1 MMTSTAQRP
10 SEVVCLFQMNQLTSS
25 EMNLLHVATTETDVA
40 DSASRIHIVA
50 TDIPRPMTQDATS
63 RVIVLMLHSFFSS
76 PIWSISSASSICASA
91 RGMDRMLM
99 LYERDQLFSGTFSI
113 VVFATR
119 PSDTAAMRNRPQNMY
134 ALKEEYASTLT
145 YAAAPNTMPT
155 SAKEDFQLGSAR
167 PRKRY
172 SHAPKSTGVID
183 LTVIKVSSGAYF
195 MTSMPAYRSAK
206 KVMTSGV

>member
-1 MMTSTAQRP
+1 
-10 SEVVCLFQMNQLTSS
+10 
-25 EMNLLHVATTETDVA
+25 
-40 DSASRIHIVA
+40 
-50 TDIPRPMTQDATS
+50 
-63 RVIVLMLHSFFSS
+63 
-76 PIWSISSASSICASA
+76 
-91 RGMDRMLM
+91 M

-119 PSDTAAMRNRPQNMY
+119 PSDTAATRNRPQNMY
-134 ALKEEYASTLT
+134 ALKEAYASTLT

-172 SHAPKSTGVID
+172 SHALKSTEVID
-183 LTVIKVSSGAYF
+183 LTVMKVSSGAYF

-206 KVMTSGV
+206 SDDERRVDSAILHVREAPPPPCRCSAQGGASTSWR